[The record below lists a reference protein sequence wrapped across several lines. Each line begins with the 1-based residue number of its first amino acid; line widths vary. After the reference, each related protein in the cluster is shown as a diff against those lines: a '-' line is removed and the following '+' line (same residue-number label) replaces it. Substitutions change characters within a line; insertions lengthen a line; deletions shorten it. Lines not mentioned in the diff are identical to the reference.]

1 MEPFIVLYLRCIF
14 LFYLVEPS
22 ESAVCRSASGEWFEH
37 VEMRD
42 RCEPSWVVGILEIA
56 STLVSCFFAK
66 ELGHFSSK

>member
-1 MEPFIVLYLRCIF
+1 M
-14 LFYLVEPS
+14 
-22 ESAVCRSASGEWFEH
+22 CRSASGEWFEH
-37 VEMRD
+37 VEVRD